1 MTKNKELETFYQAV
15 YLKGEKKHF
24 TPFLAKGNTSTEAQ
38 EVINEIDWDDKTVLD
53 VGCGTGNFANAVA
66 KKGAKHV
73 LGIDFAEEAIRIA
86 KKRYKQKKLDFKIQ
100 DVKQLDKKFDV
111 IVSVGTI
118 EHMDNPIMILKKFK
132 KCLNSNGKIIIT
144 TPNWTNPR
152 GYILMTLKMLFDSPI
167 TLADLHYLTP
177 LNHQEWAQKL
187 EMKLKFRTIEK
198 PWAHGDVLLS
208 DFKRRLPN
216 VLRDSK
222 LPNNQKRINE
232 LIKWLEKYVI
242 PLDNSMKHSGAV
254 GLYFY
259 SMKR

>member
-1 MTKNKELETFYQAV
+1 MEKNQDLRKFYRKV
-15 YLKGEKKHF
+15 YSKGEKMHF
-24 TPFLAKGNTSTEAQ
+24 TPFVVRGTPTSDSL
-38 EVINEIDWDDKTVLD
+38 EIIKEISWKNKSVLD
-53 VGCGTGNFANAVA
+53 VGCGTGLFAYRVA
-66 KKGAKHV
+66 KKGAKV
-73 LGIDFAEEAIRIA
+73 LGIDYADEAIDIA
-86 KKRYKQKKLDFKIQ
+86 NKTHVHKNLEFKKINVSH
-100 DVKQLDKKFDV
+100 VKGKYDV
-111 IVSVGTI
+111 IVSIGTL
-118 EHMDNPIMILKKFK
+118 EHMDKPFNMLKNLKKH
-132 KCLNSNGKIIIT
+132 LNKNGKIIVT

-152 GYILMTLKMLFDSPI
+152 GYILMTLTMLFDSPI

-254 GLYFY
+254 GLYVY